1 MEEVINESAKDRKKA
16 ADFCKRPLFFKIV
29 KFSLPLILTG
39 ILQLLYNAAD
49 IIVVGRFAGKEAMAA
64 VGSTGALINLITNLF
79 LGLSVGALSAMSR
92 WVGAKNPEKASNVE
106 HTAVLIS
113 IIGGVVIGLVGF
125 FLSKYLLELM
135 QTPDTVLPL
144 STLYLKIYFIGM
156 PFNLLYNFGSSIM
169 RACGDTQR
177 PLVFLAFAGIANVGL
192 NLLLVIVFKMSV
204 AGVAIGTVSAQAVSA
219 VLVVVWLMKGKRYPK
234 LSLKKLRI
242 HKNELLDI
250 VKIGLPAGIQ
260 GTIFSLS
267 NVLIQSSINW
277 FGDVAM
283 AGNSASASI
292 EGFVYVSMNSVSQ
305 ACLTFVGQNYG
316 ADKHENIHLILVQC
330 TVLVTVVGLVLG
342 AIVYLLGAPLCAVYN
357 TDPDVVAY
365 GVERLLFIAMPYFL
379 CGIMEVMVGA
389 LRGIGHSL
397 VPMLVSVAGVCG
409 LRIVWIYTVFAAVKT
424 LPMLYISYPVSWLIT
439 ALIHFVCYL
448 FVSRKVIAGMK
459 RRRAAKELMEKSA
472 ASKENLSVST

>member
-1 MEEVINESAKDRKKA
+1 MEESVRKKN
-16 ADFCKRPLFFKIV
+16 ADFCKRPLFLKIV

-92 WVGAKNPEKASNVE
+92 WVGARNPEKASKVQ

-113 IIGGVVIGLVGF
+113 VVGGVVIGLVGF
-125 FLSKYLLELM
+125 FISSYLLKLM

-144 STLYLKIYFIGM
+144 STLYLKIYFLGM

-177 PLVFLAFAGIANVGL
+177 PLMFLAFAGLVNVGL
-192 NLLLVIVFKMSV
+192 NLLLVIVFRMSV
-204 AGVAIGTVSAQAVSA
+204 AGVAIATVSAQAISS
-219 VLVVVWLMKGKRYPK
+219 VLVVIWLGKGKRYPK
-234 LSLKKLRI
+234 LSFKKLRL
-242 HKNELLDI
+242 HKNELMEI
-250 VKIGLPAGIQ
+250 IKIGLPAGIQ

-267 NVLIQSSINW
+267 NVLIQSSINF

-283 AGNSASASI
+283 AGNAAAANI

-316 ADKHENIHLILVQC
+316 ADRHENINLILFQC
-330 TVLVTVVGLVLG
+330 VLFVTAVGLVMGSL
-342 AIVYLLGAPLCAVYN
+342 VYLLGKPLCAVYN
-357 TDPDVVAY
+357 TDPEVIAF
-365 GVERLLFIAMPYFL
+365 GVERLLFISVPYCL
-379 CGIMEVMVGA
+379 CGIMEVLVGA

-409 LRIVWIYTVFAAVKT
+409 LRIVWVYTVFAAVKT
-424 LPMLYISYPVSWLIT
+424 LPMLYLSYPISWLAT
-439 ALIHFVCYL
+439 AAIHFICYL
-448 FVSRKVIAGMK
+448 FVSRKVIREMK
-459 RRRAAKELMEKSA
+459 RRRMQKELMEKNTA
-472 ASKENLSVST
+472 LSVQENALNEA